1 MHWLGSDD
9 PECLRPLG
17 GLSLWEASAEVRFP
31 VFGNLRAA
39 TFLDAS
45 DVNREIAT
53 IVYLNGPATT
63 RDVQARIS
71 DPLTVYGIRTM
82 LNRLVRKGVVT
93 RRRSGCH
100 SEIVYLPAIQTEAV
114 RELALKRFIER
125 NFASDVSSALRS
137 TLRLMSLEKARESR
151 H

>member
-1 MHWLGSDD
+1 MGETSDIPGIGLHGALP
-9 PECLRPLG
+9 PEVQLLCPRM
-17 GLSLWEASAEVRFP
+17 
-31 VFGNLRAA
+31 
-39 TFLDAS
+39 
-45 DVNREIAT
+45 REIAT

-100 SEIVYLPAIQTEAV
+100 TEIVYLPAIQTEAV

-125 NFASDVSSALRS
+125 NFASDVSSALQS

>member
-1 MHWLGSDD
+1 MMGHASRDIPGIGLHGALP
-9 PECLRPLG
+9 PEVQ
-17 GLSLWEASAEVRFP
+17 SLCPRM
-31 VFGNLRAA
+31 
-39 TFLDAS
+39 
-45 DVNREIAT
+45 REIAT

-100 SEIVYLPAIQTEAV
+100 DCLAPKEQAAV
-114 RELALKRFIER
+114 GRHHHSLADGNRHGRGHELLLYIDRE
-125 NFASDVSSALRS
+125 RS
-137 TLRLMSLEKARESR
+137 RR
-151 H
+151 

>member
-1 MHWLGSDD
+1 MGHASRDIPGIGLHGALP
-9 PECLRPLG
+9 PEVQ
-17 GLSLWEASAEVRFP
+17 SLCPRM
-31 VFGNLRAA
+31 
-39 TFLDAS
+39 
-45 DVNREIAT
+45 REIAT